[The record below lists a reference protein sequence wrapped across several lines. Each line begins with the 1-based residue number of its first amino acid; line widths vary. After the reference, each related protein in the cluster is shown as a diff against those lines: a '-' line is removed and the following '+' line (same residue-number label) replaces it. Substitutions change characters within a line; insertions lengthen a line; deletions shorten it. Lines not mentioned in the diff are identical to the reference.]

1 MGNGKRAD
9 FYALKIMPEAV
20 YGTDPGIV
28 AAAYVD
34 GVSETYKF
42 QANSVLAQF
51 VRLAEKPTGM
61 PKLPLVEVP
70 QVFSTHDYDPCK
82 VTGIP
87 GDSGEFSITVNLN
100 GTTTDYGTTGN
111 TGRTQPPVWLRL
123 MATASGTLVGDQ
135 NSDAGGAATTVASAT
150 DADTFVATAG
160 TMKAG
165 HVVAVDGPGSGT
177 AFEIIRPTVAGGSS
191 ILQSVYDGVNWG
203 LSATPAAAD
212 PLYYA
217 CQSAYDNRLEA
228 ISESFTIL
236 LMRPNSSATVKMMGC
251 RARMWESTTKV
262 GEIPQVK
269 ITFLHNSFAYVTKAM
284 DDEPSYIENYIPCA
298 KVSYGAKL
306 WLTWDVN
313 TDGVM
318 DSTDRK
324 VDLDVSSMTIKWEAG
339 YVRRKSLTASSGI
352 SEVLASQ
359 SGKFEMSFECMYNHE
374 WQRYVGLCCNEAF
387 GNLTVAYWEPQSG
400 FVRTS
405 NSAVRKG
412 AWFCFVPQAHLMEDP
427 GSEGTMDDIMSQTIR
442 LGAGDWNGDG
452 GGVSTTVAVASNT
465 VDISTFAGSGTLN
478 VAASTGFPSAG
489 KLLVQT
495 DKGAFVLTYT
505 GTGSGTFTGVNANGQ
520 SGVLSTSNFVKSIDV
535 FDTGS
540 HVNTIFQ
547 LGVL

>member
-1 MGNGKRAD
+1 
-9 FYALKIMPEAV
+9 
-20 YGTDPGIV
+20 
-28 AAAYVD
+28 
-34 GVSETYKF
+34 
-42 QANSVLAQF
+42 
-51 VRLAEKPTGM
+51 
-61 PKLPLVEVP
+61 
-70 QVFSTHDYDPCK
+70 
-82 VTGIP
+82 
-87 GDSGEFSITVNLN
+87 
-100 GTTTDYGTTGN
+100 
-111 TGRTQPPVWLRL
+111 
-123 MATASGTLVGDQ
+123 
-135 NSDAGGAATTVASAT
+135 
-150 DADTFVATAG
+150 
-160 TMKAG
+160 
-165 HVVAVDGPGSGT
+165 
-177 AFEIIRPTVAGGSS
+177 
-191 ILQSVYDGVNWG
+191 
-203 LSATPAAAD
+203 
-212 PLYYA
+212 
-217 CQSAYDNRLEA
+217 
-228 ISESFTIL
+228 
-236 LMRPNSSATVKMMGC
+236 
-251 RARMWESTTKV
+251 
-262 GEIPQVK
+262 
-269 ITFLHNSFAYVTKAM
+269 
-284 DDEPSYIENYIPCA
+284 
-298 KVSYGAKL
+298 
-306 WLTWDVN
+306 
-313 TDGVM
+313 
-318 DSTDRK
+318 
-324 VDLDVSSMTIKWEAG
+324 MTIKWEAG
-339 YVRRKSLTASSGI
+339 YVRRKSLTATSGI

-427 GSEGTMDDIMSQTIR
+427 GSEGMMDDIMSQTIR

-547 LGVL
+547 LGVV